1 MLPRADRTPVGN
13 AVRGRTAD
21 AGGRTVDV
29 PRATTRTVR
38 NGFAAAAG
46 SPPMVSVPGLDDPV
60 FLLLGGVMVVVV
72 ILVYFFVR
80 YTLVNLREG
89 YEEGYRDR

>member
-1 MLPRADRTPVGN
+1 
-13 AVRGRTAD
+13 
-21 AGGRTVDV
+21 
-29 PRATTRTVR
+29 
-38 NGFAAAAG
+38 
-46 SPPMVSVPGLDDPV
+46 MVAIPGLDDPV

-72 ILVYFFVR
+72 LLVYFFVR